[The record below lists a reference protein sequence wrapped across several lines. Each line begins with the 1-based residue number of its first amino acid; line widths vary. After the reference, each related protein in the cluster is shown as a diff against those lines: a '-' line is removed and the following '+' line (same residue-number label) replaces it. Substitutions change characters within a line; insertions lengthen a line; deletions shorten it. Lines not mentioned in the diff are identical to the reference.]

1 MTIKKEWLGI
11 LVAIGTAIFFGIYPA
26 TVRGAYADGANV
38 VFIILLTT
46 FFRTASTVAFCKLK
60 GYKLFQS
67 KTSVKTAL
75 NNGLF
80 QTATIIGILGGMAY
94 LPGPVVITILFSS
107 TIMIYAFSVING
119 DEKPNALT
127 LICVLSA
134 LAGLALSVGIHHN
147 LDGLTFMGIG
157 LSLMA
162 AISTATRLYRYSQLS
177 KQSHPIIIGAETFT
191 FTLLF
196 CCALMLYELPILPTT
211 TQGWAF
217 SFISATT
224 LAIANFGMFY
234 GVSMLGAF
242 RYAFISKLE
251 PIFTTLF
258 AFLIIHEALS
268 PLQYCGIALVVISLT
283 AYQALNSRKPKA
295 IK

>member
-46 FFRTASTVAFCKLK
+46 FFRTASTVTFCQIK

-80 QTATIIGILGGMAY
+80 QTASIIGILGGMAY

-107 TIMIYAFSVING
+107 TIMIYAFSVFNG
-119 DEKPNALT
+119 DEKPNVMT
-127 LICVLSA
+127 LICVLAA
-134 LAGLALSVGIHHN
+134 LSGLALSVDIHNN
-147 LDGLTFMGIG
+147 LNNVTFIGIG
-157 LSLMA
+157 LALMA
-162 AISTATRLYRYSQLS
+162 AVSTATRLYRYSQLS

-196 CCALMLYELPILPTT
+196 SCALMLYELPILPTS
-211 TQGWAF
+211 TQGWIF
-217 SFISATT
+217 SFISATA

-251 PIFTTLF
+251 PVFTTIF

-268 PLQYCGIALVVISLT
+268 PIQYLGIALVVTSLT
-283 AYQALNSRKPKA
+283 AYQAINARKAK
-295 IK
+295 IVK